1 MPWPCKEAEMRVTG
15 LLIALLLAGCCK
27 EQRPSSNE
35 PLLAEP
41 VVANTSVA
49 AEPTPTWNEPSVKTV
64 VDHCSDAKVVLAVIT
79 DKVYSGP
86 GFEWKWARQV
96 MLANP
101 QFTVVPHAALMPGQV
116 AFQDYDYGTNGA
128 KALVAVCGH
137 GGTCNQVAQAYKKI
151 VRSSKPTVYCGTV
164 PGLGREANGVP
175 MWLDG
180 GPKANL
186 PAHNDAISQCARL
199 AACAIL
205 KDPSIP
211 GDPGLECQ
219 RAPSGFKLACAS
231 KPTCAMVNDCA
242 GR

>member
-1 MPWPCKEAEMRVTG
+1 MRFTG
-15 LLIALLLAGCCK
+15 LMIALLLSGCCK
-27 EQRPSSNE
+27 EQRSSSNE
-35 PLLAEP
+35 PLLADP

-49 AEPTPTWNEPSVKTV
+49 ADPTPTPTWNEPSVKTIP
-64 VDHCSDAKVVLAVIT
+64 DHCSDAKAVLSVIT

-101 QFTVVPHAALMPGQV
+101 QLTVVPHAALMPGQV

-205 KDPSIP
+205 KNPSIT

>member
-1 MPWPCKEAEMRVTG
+1 MRSLGWFLATC
-15 LLIALLLAGCCK
+15 LLLTGCCK
-27 EQRPSSNE
+27 DKSSSSYDP
-35 PLLAEP
+35 PLLADPIADP
-41 VVANTSVA
+41 VVSPLP
-49 AEPTPTWNEPSVKTV
+49 AEPAPTWHEPSVKTIP
-64 VDHCSDAKVVLAVIT
+64 DHCSDAKAVLAVIT

-101 QFTVVPHAALMPGQV
+101 QFTVVPHAAYQPGMV
-116 AFQDYDYGTNGA
+116 VFQDYHYGTSGA

-151 VRSSKPTVYCGTV
+151 VRSSKPTVYCGPV

-186 PAHNDAISQCARL
+186 PAHNDTISKCARL
-199 AACAIL
+199 AACAL
-205 KDPSIP
+205 SKDPSIP

-219 RAPSGFKLACAS
+219 RSPSRFQLACAS
-231 KPTCAMVNDCA
+231 KPTCALVNACA